1 MIFDLLT
8 PPHGPRGRDQKK
20 FDGTRPIHVSN
31 SHTKFG
37 RFSSNGLGVDSIT
50 DGRTEAITI
59 SPSLF
64 QKSMRIIMAHN
75 SMKDA

>member
-8 PPHGPRGRDQKK
+8 PPQGSRGGGEAFFCGCTPHSCELHIKLGWIA
-20 FDGTRPIHVSN
+20 F
-31 SHTKFG
+31 
-37 RFSSNGLGVDSIT
+37 NGLGGDSIT

-64 QKSMRIIMAHN
+64 
-75 SMKDA
+75 